1 MSEHLTAN
9 ESTLA
14 DLLRPGIKMIM
25 PPYQRSYSWEKS
37 EARDLLNDLVEATE
51 TGNSHFVG
59 AIVLVRDEAGDL
71 LIVDGQQ
78 RLTTLTILLS
88 ILRDLETDP
97 VRADT
102 LHQLIAD
109 EGGGLLGGGLTWRIS
124 LNHIDGPYFR
134 ESIQTRGATL
144 KADIEP
150 NDGDSQQRMHDNCG
164 ALVKALKAM
173 SIGDRRALVD
183 MIFERLMLVRVI
195 VPDWDNGY
203 NVFKVLNT
211 RGKAPN
217 SHDII
222 KTELLAR
229 SNLTTQEANAY
240 SRKWS
245 EYESRL
251 GGSGFDDLLNQIRV
265 LYSRNASAD
274 PSGFRKA
281 VLSKLDAREF
291 LDEKLPAFVDAYDI
305 ISKGKPNFGE
315 SDDALEIVLNHLR
328 LIDHQLWR
336 APALRYIV
344 NDNGNAEQRLD
355 FFRKL
360 ERFAFTMMLVVPD
373 RKQRLRRYAR
383 IASET
388 NNPKAL
394 FATRGPLALTKD
406 ECRKAAVRL
415 LGRFGSFGQRRA
427 IALRLNAEI
436 EGGRSLGP
444 DHGATV
450 EHVLPRNL
458 PEESPW
464 HNSWLSHTHHR
475 DLCETIGNFVLLSQK
490 DNENAD
496 NGSFEAKKALY
507 FANGEPQFALT
518 RDVKDH
524 LSWTPDTVRT
534 RTQQLADILVQAWDL
549 KV

>member
-1 MSEHLTAN
+1 MSQHLTAN

-25 PPYQRSYSWEKS
+25 PPYQRSYSWEKA
-37 EARDLLNDLVEATE
+37 EARDLLNDLLEATE
-51 TGNSHFVG
+51 TSNSHFVG

-88 ILRDLETDP
+88 ILRDLETDQA
-97 VRADT
+97 RSDA

-109 EGGGLLGGGLTWRIS
+109 EGGALLGGGLTWRIS

-134 ESIQTRGATL
+134 EAIQTRGATL
-144 KADIEP
+144 KNDIHP
-150 NDGDSQQRMHDNCG
+150 NDGQSQQRMFDNCD
-164 ALVKALKAM
+164 ALIKAAKLM
-173 SIGDRRALVD
+173 STEQRRALVET
-183 MIFERLMLVRVI
+183 ILERLMLVRVI

-245 EYESRL
+245 EYETRL

-265 LYSRNASAD
+265 LNSRNASAD

-281 VLSKLDAREF
+281 VLSKVDARVF
-291 LDEKLPAFVDAYDI
+291 LQEKLPAFVQAYDV
-305 ISKGKPNFGE
+305 ISKGNPNFGE
-315 SDDALEIVLNHLR
+315 RDDELKIIMNHLR
-328 LIDHQLWR
+328 LIDHLLWR

-344 NDNGNAEQRLD
+344 NESGDPDQRIM
-355 FFRKL
+355 FFKKL
-360 ERFAFTMMLVVPD
+360 ERFAFIMMLVVPD
-373 RKQRLRRYAR
+373 RKHRLRRYDR
-383 IASET
+383 IASAID
-388 NNPKAL
+388 NPRVL
-394 FATRGPLALTKD
+394 FGARGPLSITKD
-406 ECRKAAVRL
+406 EARKAAARL
-415 LGRFGSFGQRRA
+415 VGRFGSFGQRRA

-436 EGGRSLGP
+436 EGGISLGP

-458 PEESPW
+458 PEGSPW
-464 HNSWLSHTHHR
+464 HNSWLGHTNHR
-475 DLCETIGNFVLLSQK
+475 DLCETIGNFVLLSSK

-496 NGSFEAKKALY
+496 NGSFEDKKALY
-507 FANGEPQFALT
+507 FANGEPEFALT

-524 LSWTPDTVRT
+524 LNWTPDAVRT
-534 RTQQLADILVQAWDL
+534 RSQQLADILISAWELD
-549 KV
+549 V

>member
-1 MSEHLTAN
+1 MSAHLTAN
-9 ESTLA
+9 ESTLT

-37 EARDLLNDLVEATE
+37 EARELLNDLIEATE

-97 VRADT
+97 ARSDA

-109 EGGGLLGGGLTWRIS
+109 EGGSLLGSGLTWRIS

-134 ESIQTRGATL
+134 EAIQTRGATL
-144 KADIEP
+144 RSDIEP
-150 NDGDSQQRMHDNCG
+150 NDGDSQRRMSDNCE
-164 ALVKALKAM
+164 ALLNALQAM
-173 SIGDRRALVD
+173 TIETRRAIVETIL
-183 MIFERLMLVRVI
+183 ERLMLVRVI

-229 SNLTTQEANAY
+229 SNLTTEEANIY
-240 SRKWS
+240 SRQWS
-245 EYESRL
+245 EHETRL

-265 LYSRNASAD
+265 LYNRNASSD

-281 VLSKLDAREF
+281 VLSKLDARVF

-305 ISKGKPNFGE
+305 ISKGKPRFGQY
-315 SDDALEIVLNHLR
+315 DDELQISLNHLR

-344 NDNGNAEQRLD
+344 NDPGDAEKRLE
-355 FFRKL
+355 FFQKL
-360 ERFAFTMMLVVPD
+360 ERFAFIMMLVVPD
-373 RKQRLRRYAR
+373 RKHRLRRYDK
-383 IASET
+383 IASAID
-388 NNPKAL
+388 NPRTL
-394 FATRGPLALTKD
+394 FGTRGPLAITKD
-406 ECRKAAVRL
+406 ECRKAASRL

-427 IALRLNAEI
+427 ITLRLNAEI
-436 EGGRSLGP
+436 EGGISLGP
-444 DHGATV
+444 NTGATV

-458 PEESPW
+458 PDASPW
-464 HNSWLSHTHHR
+464 HNSWLGHTHHR

-490 DNENAD
+490 DNEKAD
-496 NGSFEAKKALY
+496 NGAFEDKKALY
-507 FANGEPQFALT
+507 FANGEPEFALT
-518 RDVKDH
+518 RDIKDH

-534 RTQQLADILVQAWDL
+534 RTQQLANILIEAWGL
-549 KV
+549 NV